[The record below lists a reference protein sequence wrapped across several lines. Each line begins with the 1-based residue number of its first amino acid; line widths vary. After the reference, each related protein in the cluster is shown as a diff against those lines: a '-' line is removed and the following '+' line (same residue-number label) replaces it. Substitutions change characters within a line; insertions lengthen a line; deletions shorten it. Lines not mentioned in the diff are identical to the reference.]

1 MAQHWPFFAS
11 LLSMQG
17 MVFSKADAD
26 LSEYYDER
34 LVPSSLQSI
43 GDELRTLLLQDTQT
57 LEAVH
62 EVGELSPQEAWG
74 QESIRLRN
82 VYTDP
87 LNFLQVESL
96 SRQRASGDERY
107 NEAVMVTIAGIA
119 AGMRNTG

>member
-1 MAQHWPFFAS
+1 
-11 LLSMQG
+11 

-26 LSEYYDER
+26 LSAYYDER